1 MSKAYLLP
9 NPCKGC
15 KERVLGCHGV
25 CKKHHDWKE
34 SGIEVKEPFIERTK
48 RKRRLRR

>member
-15 KERVLGCHGV
+15 KERVVGCHGV

-34 SGIEVKEPFIERTK
+34 SGVEAKEPFIEWTTK
-48 RKRRLRR
+48 KRRRR